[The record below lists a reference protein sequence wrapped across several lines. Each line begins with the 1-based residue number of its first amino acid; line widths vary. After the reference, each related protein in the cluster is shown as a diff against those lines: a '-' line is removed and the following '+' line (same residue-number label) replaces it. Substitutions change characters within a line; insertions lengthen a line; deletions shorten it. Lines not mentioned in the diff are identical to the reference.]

1 MSPASEDLLA
11 AGVFGDG
18 LCAFTDG
25 VLGQF
30 TGQQEPDSGLD
41 LSACDCRSLVVVSES
56 GSFSGDSLE
65 DVVDEAVHD
74 GHGFARDTS
83 VRVHLFQNLVDVD
96 SVGFPPPPPLFL
108 VIASGSLCLSGGFLG
123 PLACDSGFLWHD
135 SIQCLIENVVAGSR
149 ACYLYDERRIDL
161 LSTRFKGEI
170 TI

>member
-1 MSPASEDLLA
+1 MLGQLTGQEQTNGGLDLA
-11 AGVFGDG
+11 AGDG
-18 LCAFTDG
+18 GT
-25 VLGQF
+25 
-30 TGQQEPDSGLD
+30 
-41 LSACDCRSLVVVSES
+41 LVVVSQA
-56 GSFSGDSLE
+56 GSLGGDSLE

-161 LSTRFKGEI
+161 LSPRFKGEI